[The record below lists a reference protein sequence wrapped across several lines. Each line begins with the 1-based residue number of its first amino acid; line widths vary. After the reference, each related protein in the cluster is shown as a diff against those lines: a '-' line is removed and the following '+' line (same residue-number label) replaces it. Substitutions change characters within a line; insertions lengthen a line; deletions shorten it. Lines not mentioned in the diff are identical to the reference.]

1 MVDQPNESDAGQARD
16 IRSQKIAL
24 GIAYNGSDFEG
35 WQKQPHGRTVQ
46 DMLETALSEINGS
59 VVDLVCAGRTD
70 TGVHARQQVV
80 HFETTAERPLVAWVK
95 GVNSQLPKSVAVQGA
110 QIVSPEFHARF
121 SAKSRTYRYYFYSA
135 KSPDPFKPQM
145 SWIHYP
151 LNLKNMIEAGQ
162 CLLGTHDFSSFRAG
176 QCQAKS
182 PIRTLMRLEMHSF
195 SDHAY
200 VELQGNAFLHHMV
213 RNIMGCLFEVGL
225 GRKPVEWVAEI
236 LALKSRV
243 HAARTYPSQGLTLWE
258 VEYPEAFRI
267 GDLFK
272 PSFPFQDL
280 KP

>member
-1 MVDQPNESDAGQARD
+1 MIDQDIEAGAAHVGGD
-16 IRSQKIAL
+16 VTQKIAL
-24 GIAYNGSDFEG
+24 GVAYNGSEFEG

-46 DMLETALSEINGS
+46 DLLEAALSEINGS
-59 VVDLVCAGRTD
+59 PVDLVCAGRTD

-80 HFETTAERPLVAWVK
+80 HFETSAERPLVAWVK
-95 GVNSQLPKSVAVQGA
+95 GVNSQLPKTVAVQGA
-110 QIVSPEFHARF
+110 QIVPQEFHARF
-121 SAKSRTYRYYFYSA
+121 SAKSRTYRYYFYTA
-135 KSPDPFKPQM
+135 RSPDPFKQQM

-151 LNLKNMIEAGQ
+151 LNLRKMLEAGQ

-182 PIRTLMRLEMHSF
+182 PIRTLMRLEMHPLQ
-195 SDHAY
+195 DYAY

-280 KP
+280 TT